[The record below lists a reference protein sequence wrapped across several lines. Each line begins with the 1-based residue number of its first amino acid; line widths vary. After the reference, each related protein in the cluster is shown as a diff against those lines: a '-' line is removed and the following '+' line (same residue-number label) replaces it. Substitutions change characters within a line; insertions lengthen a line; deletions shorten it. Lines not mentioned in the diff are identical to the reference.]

1 MELQQLINSC
11 PCVQE
16 LELKKGAT
24 VMCNANIDMEMGI
37 CNGSQGVIIDLVGES
52 KRPKV
57 KFTNGVIMVMDIHH
71 WQSEEYPTLSV
82 SQYPLQLAWALTIHK
97 IQGTTLKMAQMDIGK
112 DIFAYGQSY
121 VALSRI
127 ESLDGLY
134 LSSFMS
140 NRVRAHPK
148 VKEFYSRIPEVEIP
162 DNSDFEL
169 EFKTEENPE
178 IKKIDGMFKQFEYKE
193 EPDTKII
200 VIKKVE
206 K

>member
-1 MELQQLINSC
+1 
-11 PCVQE
+11 
-16 LELKKGAT
+16 
-24 VMCNANIDMEMGI
+24 
-37 CNGSQGVIIDLVGES
+37 
-52 KRPKV
+52 
-57 KFTNGVIMVMDIHH
+57 MVMDIHH